1 MQFIAMLMDEVERTQ
16 ATFAKQQ
23 EHYIFATKLLLPR
36 EVSWRLHHIC
46 GKYQISER
54 YKFRKKAKISYNL
67 EHGAASNRA
76 LFSQETIF
84 FAIFQE
90 YNFGDMVSGTSQS
103 TLG

>member
-1 MQFIAMLMDEVERTQ
+1 MRLRELKLHLPSNKSIIFL
-16 ATFAKQQ
+16 QQ
-23 EHYIFATKLLLPR
+23 SSCFLEKWVGDFTIYAGSIKSVKGINL
-36 EVSWRLHHIC
+36 E
-46 GKYQISER
+46 
-54 YKFRKKAKISYNL
+54 KKAKISYNL